1 VTDRSNTT
9 DLDELMRRIRA
20 ELSSRDAEGKEPNT
34 PPESPLLVPSPHDAE
49 EGVVPPSASLIER
62 LKRKRG
68 IRSVIAFFHGA
79 PVIRQLPELKR
90 RAEGTDGRLSAF
102 ADAIKSR
109 MAKQAALFDE
119 RFAGTLNEIEQLER
133 RVSET
138 ASAFAMLDKRLGEL
152 EQLEHQV
159 SETASAFAVLD
170 KRVGELV
177 PLSQIETLQGQ
188 METLQAEMT
197 GELSAVRM
205 KLTDQWR
212 HAVNQKLRLD
222 VLLVEARRRL
232 PEPFDQSLLS
242 SIVGE
247 QDHTLDAFYVGFEDC
262 WRGTRADIKNRQDV
276 YISRV
281 KIAAEATGGLPVVDI
296 GCGRGEWLELL
307 DQHGISARGYDTNRI
322 MISECRERGINAT
335 LGDALEAIRAMPN
348 DSAAAITGFHIIEH
362 IPFTTMISLFDQ
374 CLRVLHPS
382 GLVAFE
388 TPNPANLQVA
398 TERFYYDPTHRNPL
412 PSELVAFMVEAR
424 GFSRVEILPLHPM
437 EAPVQSEYEDPMLE
451 LLRQKLFGP
460 QDYGV
465 IAWKDR

>member
-1 VTDRSNTT
+1 
-9 DLDELMRRIRA
+9 MRRIRA
-20 ELSSRDAEGKEPNT
+20 GLPSGDAERKEPNI
-34 PPESPLLVPSPHDAE
+34 PPASPLLDPSPHDAE
-49 EGVVPPSASLIER
+49 EGVMPNARPPSVSLIER

-68 IRSVIAFFHGA
+68 IRSVMALFYGA

-90 RAEGTDGRLSAF
+90 RAEGTEGRLSAF
-102 ADAIKSR
+102 ADAIASQMVKIESE
-109 MAKQAALFDE
+109 MVKQAALFDDSV
-119 RFAGTLNEIEQLER
+119 AGTLNEIKQLER
-133 RVSET
+133 RVSGT

-152 EQLEHQV
+152 EQLEYRV

-170 KRVGELV
+170 KRVGELDKRVGELV
-177 PLSQIETLQGQ
+177 PLSQ

-197 GELSAVRM
+197 GGLSAVRM
-205 KLTDQWR
+205 QLTDQWR

-232 PEPFDQSLLS
+232 PEPFDQSMLS
-242 SIVGE
+242 SIVAE
-247 QDHTLDAFYVGFEDC
+247 QDRALDAFYVGFEDRF
-262 WRGTRADIKNRQDV
+262 RGTRADIKKRQDV
-276 YISRV
+276 YLSRV

-307 DQHGISARGYDTNRI
+307 DQHGISAKGYDINRI
-322 MISECRERGINAT
+322 MITECRARGIDAT
-335 LGDALEAIRAMPN
+335 LGDALEAIHAVPN

-374 CLRVLHPS
+374 CLRVLHPG

-398 TERFYYDPTHRNPL
+398 AERFYYDPTHRNPL
-412 PSELVAFMVEAR
+412 PSELVAFMAEAR
-424 GFSRVEILPLHPM
+424 GFCRVEVLPLHPM
-437 EAPVQSEYEDPMLE
+437 ESPVQSEYQDPMLE